1 MSTQSSIVN
10 VYMEET
16 PNPATMK
23 FITTRMLMN
32 GSVDFPSP
40 ESAQKSPFARDLFGF
55 SFVNGVF
62 IASNFVTITKPE
74 GIEWYEIQPILREH
88 IKAALESNQ
97 QLLPD
102 DHTHTNTEFTGTE
115 SEQKI
120 QQILQDYVQPAVE
133 QDGGAIHFKSFEEGK
148 VTVML
153 KGSCSGCP
161 SSTITLKSGIENLL
175 KRMVPEVTEVVA
187 EAM

>member
-1 MSTQSSIVN
+1 MNPTQSPVN

-16 PNPATMK
+16 PNPMTMK
-23 FITTRMLMN
+23 FITTKMLVN
-32 GSVDFPSP
+32 GSYDFPTA
-40 ESAQKSPFARDLFGF
+40 ESAENSPFAKELFSY

-62 IASNFVTITKPE
+62 IASNFVTITKIE

-88 IKAALESNQ
+88 IKGSVEAGQEIVKPEHIAVLNS
-97 QLLPD
+97 
-102 DHTHTNTEFTGTE
+102 FTGTDI
-115 SEQKI
+115 EQKI
-120 QQILQDYVQPAVE
+120 QQVLQDYVQPAVE
-133 QDGGAIHFKSFEEGK
+133 QDGGAIHFKSFSDGI
-148 VTVML
+148 VTVNL

-187 EAM
+187 EAL